1 MFVYFRDIEETNN
14 KSPLGRKPDRES
26 NLTSLECSAAT
37 TRNCSMWEI
46 G

>member
-1 MFVYFRDIEETNN
+1 VYFRVIEETNN

-26 NLTSLECSAAT
+26 NLTSPEYSFAT
-37 TRNCSMWEI
+37 TPNCSMWEI